1 MDNFKEEM
9 GFLNAPQFPG
19 QQVNKNVSIDTIRGM
34 IKRQKRLKGYNFNV
48 PVGTSTFDLN
58 LSGTARILLGLVMYG
73 RLYEEG
79 REVTTECCKS
89 FTYIETV
96 QFTVNNEIVLDS
108 LDPNFISFGLMTNEY
123 YYIPRPLS
131 GTDTLTLK
139 FQNNGATA
147 EQCRVVLYYI

>member
-9 GFLNAPQFPG
+9 NFINSPQFPG
-19 QQVNKNVSIDTIRGM
+19 QQINKGASIESIRSM
-34 IKRQKRLKGYNFNV
+34 IKRQKRLKGYSFNA

-58 LSGTARILLGLVMYG
+58 LSGTARILLGIVMYG
-73 RLYEEG
+73 RLFEDG
-79 REVTTECCKS
+79 VEVKTECCKS
-89 FTYIETV
+89 FSNIETV

-139 FQNNGATA
+139 FQNNGTTA

>member
-9 GFLNAPQFPG
+9 GFLNGPQFPG
-19 QQVNKNVSIDTIRGM
+19 QQVNKNASIETIRSM
-34 IKRQKRLKGYNFNV
+34 IKRQKRLKGFSFIC

-58 LSGTARILLGLVMYG
+58 LSGTARILLGIAMYG
-73 RLYEEG
+73 KLVVEG
-79 REVTTECCKS
+79 EVVPSTCCQS
-89 FTYIETV
+89 FQNIETV
-96 QFTVNNEIVLDS
+96 QFTVNNEIVLDT
-108 LDPNFISFGLMTNEY
+108 LDPNFISFGLNTNEY

-139 FQNNGATA
+139 FQNNGANA

>member
-9 GFLNAPQFPG
+9 GFINAPQFPG
-19 QQVNKNVSIDTIRGM
+19 QQVNKNASIEQIRGM
-34 IKRQKRLKGYNFNV
+34 IKRQKRLKGYNFSC
-48 PVGTSTFDLN
+48 PVGTSTFDLQ
-58 LSGTARILLGLVMYG
+58 LSGTARILLGVVMYG
-73 RLYEEG
+73 RLYVEG
-79 REVTTECCKS
+79 TEVVTECCKS
-89 FTYIETV
+89 FSNIETV

-139 FQNNGATA
+139 FQNNGANA
-147 EQCRVVLYYI
+147 EQCRIVLYYI